1 MKLKLYII
9 DQIAGILAGVKIN
22 KMEDKAAKSALMKD
36 YLALRKVLKPA
47 REDKDEIVSKF
58 QEDWWEELA
67 AVEKY
72 RKEEKPVVGHLEY
85 LDAEKDANKAIS
97 DIFDR
102 EVELELEM
110 VPDSPLLNPEL
121 WGENI
126 TIEQIFGSID
136 FLKENGIIEK

>member
-22 KMEDKAAKSALMKD
+22 KMEDKAAKSALMQD

-58 QEDWWEELA
+58 QEDWGEELA

-72 RKEEKPVVGHLEY
+72 RREKKPVVGHREY

-102 EVELELEM
+102 EVELELET

-126 TIEQIFGSID
+126 TIEQIFGSIE